1 MQKEIVKYFQSLSYE
16 EILAQRPGKWGDYEL
31 LEPLQYFDE
40 EDIPN
45 MSAAVSELILR
56 SPEHGEMVDYGELYW
71 GLMEYER
78 RSKNYPAALRWAHA
92 GLAYVEQHY
101 PGLNRANWYR
111 DIAEI
116 YLQAGALDDGLAIM
130 ARCLEAEPDDTWTYN
145 SLGIFLPDAGLSDL
159 AVEMLDRALER
170 IAEEDPEK
178 IQEQLETLQVE
189 ARERAAGEK
198 NRLAEVKPD
207 VLERLRAAMQLSS
220 GPPEGMNAY
229 LPPVDGLFFLDEDG
243 DETLYGQIMAQGK
256 VLAPDLIR
264 LAFDEALRE
273 TPALGHAVALLRR
286 LKAEMAIELAE
297 LAPWLARAH
306 GDWQRELLTQ
316 RAGKIGGYTTDELVA
331 IAADTDYH
339 LLSRTEMVAALRERA
354 QKCPEQRERIVQ
366 EMRTLLTRPEAYEAD
381 EEAFIGFLI
390 IDIEDMGAKE
400 LYPEIETAFA
410 EDRVDPTIT
419 GLQSVQETFDLP
431 VTPWPKRREDGLYLL
446 LECKECGR
454 VREHF
459 VQHVM
464 VDTFTQEKVAAG
476 KQVKYDPFVMD
487 REIICPKCGARDQY
501 EVTPLSSLRLM
512 MPDDGLEEW
521 AALLGDQTNEPKFKP
536 HSRVNFFGSVAFNRP
551 MHPLEALD
559 RYKKLIAADSKNVSL
574 YMRMGSLLRTIRRYP
589 QSLEA
594 LREGYELGTKDPE
607 DVINLAMAEHDFG
620 DQAVAKELYEET
632 IRLTAAPFTLDPY
645 LLGLADTARRGLK
658 LLKRGKASPWQ
669 PDWIEEPESESKPKP
684 SWHRKRRRGR
694 PKKKKGRR

>member
-1 MQKEIVKYFQSLSYE
+1 MKNEIVEHFQSLSYQ
-16 EILAQRPGKWGDYEL
+16 EILAERPGKWGDYEL
-31 LEPLQYFDE
+31 LDALHHFDKE
-40 EDIPN
+40 GDRRR
-45 MSAAVSELILR
+45 SAAVMELILH
-56 SPEHGEMVDYGELYW
+56 SPGHSEMVDYGELYLK
-71 GLMEYER
+71 LMEFER
-78 RSKNYPAALRWAHA
+78 WSKNYPAALRWAHG
-92 GLAYVEQHY
+92 GLAYEEQHE
-101 PGLNRANWYR
+101 PGMNRANWYR

-116 YLQAGALDDGLAIM
+116 CLEAGALDDGLSILT
-130 ARCLEAEPDDTWTYN
+130 RCLEAEPADIWTYN
-145 SLGIFLPDAGLSDL
+145 SMGIYLPDVGLSDL
-159 AVEMLDRALER
+159 AVEVLSRALER
-170 IAEEDPEK
+170 VAEDDPEEL
-178 IQEQLETLQVE
+178 QEQLEDFWEKAVE
-189 ARERAAGEK
+189 QTASEES
-198 NRLAEVKPD
+198 RLAEVTPA
-207 VLERLRAAMQLSS
+207 VLEGLRAAMQLSS

-273 TPALGHAVALLRR
+273 TPAPGHAVALLRR

-297 LAPWLARAH
+297 LAPWLERAH

-339 LLSRTEMVAALRERA
+339 LFSRTEVVAALRERA

-574 YMRMGSLLRTIRRYP
+574 YMRMGSLLRALHRYP

-594 LREGYELGTKDPE
+594 FRQGYELGTRDPE
-607 DVINLAMAEHDFG
+607 DVINRAMAEHDFG
-620 DQAVAKELYEET
+620 DQAMAKELYEET
-632 IRLTAAPFTLDPY
+632 NKLAAEQFSGDPY

-684 SWHRKRRRGR
+684 SWHRKHRRGR